1 MIHQPPAGARD
12 LLPLEVA
19 QKAWINDRLQTV
31 FQRWG
36 YQRIVTSTLEWLD
49 TLVAGGA
56 IDPATVV
63 QLHDVSGSRLGL
75 RPELTASI
83 ARAAVTRMTDGIY
96 PQRLCYRA
104 NVFRKPPQGHPDRQ
118 MEFFQAGVELL
129 FVGGV
134 RADAEILLLLAD
146 GLKHLGLDSWTLILG
161 EAGLTQGLLA
171 RFPQP
176 LREQVRHCM
185 AHLDYVQLQQLEYE
199 DDRLKQWALQLFD
212 LRGST
217 EEVFQRLEHFDLDRT
232 CQQRLQDLKAL
243 VQLIQTS
250 HGALPPLILDLSW
263 LQPFDYYTGIVF
275 QAFGQVEGQW
285 SVLGQGGRYDQLL
298 HQYHPQRLSLPG
310 IGFSFNVEELHT
322 CLLTGPDL
330 PKRISPTD
338 WLVIPQGPAAE
349 QAAFQYAQQLRK
361 QHPQDR
367 VEMDLGG
374 RSPEAL
380 LAYADYAQIRQLVW
394 VTAQGQVE
402 VKVLDAVTGGQ

>member
-19 QKAWINDRLQTV
+19 QKAWINDRLQAV

-63 QLHDVSGSRLGL
+63 QLQDGSGSRLGL

-83 ARAAVTRMTDGIY
+83 ARAAVTRMTDGTH

-104 NVFRKPPQGHPDRQ
+104 NVFRRPPMGHPDRQ
-118 MEFFQAGVELL
+118 VEFFQAGVELL

-146 GLKHLGLDSWTLILG
+146 SLKNLGLDRWTLILG

-171 RFPQP
+171 RFPLP
-176 LREQVRHCM
+176 LRQQVRHCM
-185 AHLDYVQLQQLEYE
+185 AHLDYVQLQGLEYP
-199 DDRLKQWALQLFD
+199 DSTLKQWALQLFD
-212 LRGST
+212 LRGSAD
-217 EEVFQRLEHFDLDRT
+217 EVFQRLEHFDLDGV
-232 CQQRLQDLKAL
+232 CQQRLQNLKAL
-243 VQLIQTS
+243 VQLIQAS
-250 HGALPPLILDLSW
+250 QESLPPLILDLSW

-275 QAFGQVEGQW
+275 QAFGQIVDQW
-285 SVLGQGGRYDQLL
+285 YVLGQGGRYDQLL
-298 HQYHPQRLSLPG
+298 SQYHPQQTSLPG

-322 CLLTGPDL
+322 CLLVGDDL
-330 PKRISPTD
+330 PKSTPVTD
-338 WLVIPQGPAAE
+338 WLVIPQGLEAE
-349 QAAFQYAQQLRK
+349 QAAFQYAQHLRE
-361 QHPQDR
+361 QHPQQR
-367 VEMDLGG
+367 IEVDLGG

-380 LAYADYAQIRQLVW
+380 LDYARYAQIRQLVW
-394 VTAQGQVE
+394 VTAQGQAE
-402 VKVLDAVTGGQ
+402 VKLID